1 MLDKLVLSYIHLTSV
16 INYQFHSFTTSY
28 SSFVALSGFSGFFF
42 DFLIYLIFRHIKSH
56 VDKVFEIHSVFA
68 TEWELFWSV
77 CNDILESMYIRG
89 IYVM

>member
-1 MLDKLVLSYIHLTSV
+1 MLDRLVLSYIHLTSV

-56 VDKVFEIHSVFA
+56 VDKVFRNDCTCRYVLETEKKKSVSDM
-68 TEWELFWSV
+68 W
-77 CNDILESMYIRG
+77 
-89 IYVM
+89 